1 MNMQKEQF
9 VRIITR
15 STMALTIPVLGQLFI
30 DGWNWGVGDFIF
42 AWVFFN
48 ILGLTLTFVTNK
60 TSSRGWKIAAGII
73 VIAVFT
79 LIWVT
84 LATG

>member
-1 MNMQKEQF
+1 MEKKQVVKI
-9 VRIITR
+9 VGWSTIALIIP
-15 STMALTIPVLGQLFI
+15 ILGQLFV

-48 ILGLTLTFVTNK
+48 LLGFVYTFVTNK
-60 TSSRGWKIAAGII
+60 IVNRGSKITAGVI
-73 VIAVFT
+73 VVAIFGS
-79 LIWVT
+79 IWIM